1 MKVESSTVVIE
12 TGSLR
17 NAILP
22 YLEDEM
28 RTEGKWVSIIEMRH
42 GGKKKNDRI
51 TWALQGRME
60 HGQITFNDKRE
71 WREFTNQ
78 LVDFPNRLAHD
89 DMLDALAYIDQVS
102 VADFAHS
109 IELDDEWSPMDAVA
123 GY

>member
-1 MKVESSTVVIE
+1 
-12 TGSLR
+12 
-17 NAILP
+17 
-22 YLEDEM
+22 
-28 RTEGKWVSIIEMRH
+28 
-42 GGKKKNDRI
+42 
-51 TWALQGRME
+51 ME
-60 HGQITFNDKRE
+60 HGQITFNDKKE

-78 LVDFPNRLAHD
+78 MVDFPNRLAHD